1 MVFAPIYPAIAFCF
15 AAMVL
20 LLFVS
25 ISVPTWGHVSFLTVG
40 KSHELKYGIFGSTG
54 HGPSVGYYFTNGHM
68 NSTILHNLTKTLILH
83 ALGMA
88 GFAFF
93 FGIIAA
99 AAHVRICAVIMTL
112 LAGFGMMTTFVAWVI
127 DMILFGIARQRYR
140 NDGNISQ
147 YGNANWLTLGA
158 LVALTLGF
166 CTSTCSIFG
175 RYRRKR
181 GVTY

>member
-1 MVFAPIYPAIAFCF
+1 
-15 AAMVL
+15 
-20 LLFVS
+20 
-25 ISVPTWGHVSFLTVG
+25 
-40 KSHELKYGIFGSTG
+40 
-54 HGPSVGYYFTNGHM
+54 
-68 NSTILHNLTKTLILH
+68 
-83 ALGMA
+83 MA

-93 FGIIAA
+93 FGLISVIFRFR
-99 AAHVRICAVIMTL
+99 VCAIIMTF

-140 NDGNISQ
+140 NDGDVSQ

-175 RYRRKR
+175 RYRRR
-181 GVTY
+181 RDISY